1 MKKSLIS
8 LSILAAAGAA
18 SAQSAVTLFGI
29 IDTGVQRVSHSG
41 GSSVMRLAN
50 SGISVPQLGFRG
62 VEDLGG
68 GMSAS
73 FWIEAA
79 FNSDDGTGRFTNT
92 NNQLSGQPAAPG
104 LGGAQGLTFNRRST
118 VSLSSRLGEIRLGR
132 DYNPG
137 YWNIAIFSPFST
149 LGVGGTLMAGAIVT
163 GPTAGWTSNGI
174 AYWLPRDLG
183 GFYGHIQHWRG
194 ENASNTG
201 VTEDDGTGT
210 GARLGYR
217 SGPFETSIA
226 ISRTKRG
233 GALGN
238 IRQDN
243 AGASWDFGAVK
254 VMGVFGRDHG
264 NVGAVAAD
272 GKSWSIGAIIPV
284 GAGDIRIA
292 SSQYTTELA
301 TGAQTRARKVAIGYR
316 HNLSKRTAVYT
327 AYGRVNNSGG
337 ATVPVVAGA
346 GNPGANRSSSGFDL
360 GIRHTF

>member
-1 MKKSLIS
+1 VKKRLIA
-8 LSILAAAGAA
+8 LGLLTAAGAA
-18 SAQSAVTLFGI
+18 SAQSSVTMFGI
-29 IDTGVQRVSHSG
+29 VDTGVQRISHSKG
-41 GSSVMRLAN
+41 PNVTRLTN

-79 FNSDDGTGRFTNT
+79 INSDDGTGRFTNT
-92 NNQLSGQPAAPG
+92 NNQASGQPAPPG

-118 VSLSSRLGEIRLGR
+118 VSLSSRIGEVRLGR

-137 YWNIAIFSPFST
+137 YWNIAVFSPFST
-149 LGVGGTLMAGAIVT
+149 LGVGGTLMAGAIIT
-163 GPTAGWTSNGI
+163 GPTSGWTSNGI
-174 AYWLPRDLG
+174 AYWLPPDLG
-183 GFYGHIQHWRG
+183 GLYGQVQHWRG
-194 ENASNTG
+194 ENASNAG
-201 VTEDDGTGT
+201 VTAEDGTGT

-217 SGPFETSIA
+217 SGPFDAAIA

-243 AGASWDFGAVK
+243 AGASWDFGAFK

-264 NVGAVAAD
+264 NVGAIAAD
-272 GKSWSIGAIIPV
+272 GKSWSIGAIAPM
-284 GAGDIRIA
+284 GSGDIRIA

-301 TGAQTRARKVAIGYR
+301 TGAQSRARKVAIGYR

-327 AYGRVNNSGG
+327 AIGRVNNRGG
-337 ATVPVVAGA
+337 STIPVVAGA
-346 GNPGANRSSSGFDL
+346 GNPGANGASTGFDL